1 MRLMHSWVAWAA
13 VIMAALSFGIW
24 ALSAPARADRQ
35 PIRSTLFGWAVLAC
49 GLFSYYQGRSHDWV
63 FPVVL
68 PIALALVGVAIA
80 RLALPTALDLH
91 MPHKWRVA
99 NAVLTA
105 AFVVVMASGA
115 VGPWWD
121 GQLLWTLVQ
130 NRWQGLVNAATTNVE
145 PEAVRFVKQ
154 RLNPGENALILSN
167 HAGIYHAE
175 TRTRS
180 QLPTSL
186 IELVQRCDRDDLLWT
201 IGNAGRVFADRSVL
215 AVQTPDTNHQTNL
228 LITEELSRKFHKVSG
243 SEDGYLLEMEPN
255 VPADSSDSDA
265 GK

>member
-1 MRLMHSWVAWAA
+1 
-13 VIMAALSFGIW
+13 MAALSFGIW
-24 ALSAPARADRQ
+24 ALSTPNRADRE

-63 FPVVL
+63 FPVVM
-68 PIALALVGVAIA
+68 PIALALVGVAIS

-91 MPHKWRVA
+91 TPHKWRVA
-99 NAVLTA
+99 NAVLSA

-115 VGPWWD
+115 VGPWWND
-121 GQLLWTLVQ
+121 QLLWTLVQ
-130 NRWQGLVNAATTNVE
+130 NRWHRLTIADATNRE
-145 PEAVRFVKQ
+145 PDAIRFMKQ
-154 RLNPGENALILSN
+154 RLNPGETALILSN

-186 IELVQRCDRDDLLWT
+186 IELMQRSDRDDLLRT
-201 IGNAGRVFADRSVL
+201 IASAGRLFADRSVL
-215 AVQTPDTNHQTNL
+215 AIQTPNTNHETNQ
-228 LITEELSRKFHKVSG
+228 LITEELARTFHKVSG
-243 SEDGYLLEMEPN
+243 SEDGYVLELERD
-255 VPADSSDSDA
+255 VPGTSSERDT